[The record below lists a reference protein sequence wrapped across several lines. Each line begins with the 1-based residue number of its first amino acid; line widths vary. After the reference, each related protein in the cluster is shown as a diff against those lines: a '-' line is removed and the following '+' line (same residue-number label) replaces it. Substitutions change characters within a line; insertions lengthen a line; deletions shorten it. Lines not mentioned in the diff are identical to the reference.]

1 MGIDSEN
8 VKLEAIKRTINRYPH
23 ISKLLYADFHARMNA
38 QPVIDGLQELIDSK
52 VPDAKDRQLLNTF
65 KIFNNSLLK
74 TNFYKEDIG
83 SIGYRLD
90 PKIFLTK

>member
-23 ISKLLYADFHARMNA
+23 ISKLLYADFYGKMNDQA
-38 QPVIDGLQELIDSK
+38 GVDSLEELINSK
-52 VPDAKDRQLLNTF
+52 VPDENDRQLLNTF
-65 KIFNNSLLK
+65 KIFNDSLLK

-83 SIGYRLD
+83 AIGYRLD
-90 PKIFLTK
+90 PKKFLTK